1 MQSASIEGKQNRP
14 SKGATVARNSC
25 GATMRRLES
34 NCFSNVE
41 MNTSPAQQD
50 QVRRRR
56 SRRNRRPPSDRLAAP
71 QGNERPAHGEVIG
84 LTRDELGYN
93 DTDYHFEI

>member
-1 MQSASIEGKQNRP
+1 
-14 SKGATVARNSC
+14 
-25 GATMRRLES
+25 MRRFES

-50 QVRRRR
+50 QVRQTVPTEPPLAPPIARYPPGTRR
-56 SRRNRRPPSDRLAAP
+56 SAY
-71 QGNERPAHGEVIG
+71 GEVIG

-93 DTDYHFEI
+93 DTDYHFEVESERFQGLE